1 MTESF
6 QRWDLPRI
14 ARFVFGLSVLT
25 SIAGVAITVAQAP
38 CSRDGPYFLVPSL
51 VLAAL
56 GTIGFFVHALLIRS
70 WAEAWRSFEVP
81 MLVALGVWS
90 FSFIANVM
98 LCRGL

>member
-6 QRWDLPRI
+6 QRWGLARI
-14 ARFVFGLSVLT
+14 AQLVFGLSVLI
-25 SIAGVAITVAQAP
+25 SVAGVAITVAQAP

-51 VLAAL
+51 VLAAV
-56 GTIGFFVHALLIRS
+56 GAIVFFVHALLIRS

-90 FSFIANVM
+90 FSFVANVM